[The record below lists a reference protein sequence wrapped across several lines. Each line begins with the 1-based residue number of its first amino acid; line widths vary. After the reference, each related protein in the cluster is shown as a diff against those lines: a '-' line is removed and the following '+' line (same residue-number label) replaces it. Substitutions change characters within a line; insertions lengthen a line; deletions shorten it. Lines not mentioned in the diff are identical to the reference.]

1 MSTRL
6 TDLLLELC
14 EPAKMQEYMKDQES
28 FVSKFNLDDTDRVA
42 LAKSTNWIFRVHANS
57 IDDDDRRNSVNQ
69 FKFRNEMAALGGD
82 IVHTIFDVP
91 EPDVPHPDL
100 EGIDV
105 PHHFEGIGVPAEVD
119 VDQGSDLTAL
129 EINRVRLIDENGRV
143 YVARGLKIC
152 EPVQ

>member
-14 EPAKMQEYMKDQES
+14 EPAKMQEYMKDKES

-42 LAKSTNWIFRVHANS
+42 LAKCTNWIFRVYANS

-69 FKFRNEMAALGGD
+69 FKFRNEMVGLGGG
-82 IVHTIFDVP
+82 VPHTVFD
-91 EPDVPHPDL
+91 EPDVPNPEL

-105 PHHFEGIGVPAEVD
+105 LHEGIE
-119 VDQGSDLTAL
+119 
-129 EINRVRLIDENGRV
+129 
-143 YVARGLKIC
+143 
-152 EPVQ
+152 

>member
-1 MSTRL
+1 MSIRL

-14 EPAKMQEYMKDQES
+14 EPAKMREYMKDKER
-28 FVSKFNLDDTDRVA
+28 FVSKFNLDDTDRAA
-42 LAKSTNWIFRVHANS
+42 LAKATNWIFRVYANS

-69 FKFRNEMAALGGD
+69 FKLRNEMMEVA
-82 IVHTIFDVP
+82 VPVP
-91 EPDVPHPDL
+91 EIGPADISLSLNVPNL

-105 PHHFEGIGVPAEVD
+105 HAEVD

-129 EINRVRLIDENGRV
+129 EINRVRLIDGNGRV